1 MHMIAII
8 AQCMD
13 CDWIYEKRNALAV
26 AAAHSKK
33 YAHEVCVDVT
43 YSHYFGKH
51 DVNQKQVP

>member
-1 MHMIAII
+1 MIAII